1 MERKSVP
8 TMGNLT
14 SHVMRERTDDRLGVA
29 ADRRRAGAGASP
41 ERGGGSA
48 HDRQLALVLA
58 SLLFSRR
65 RDAATHR
72 RGA

>member
-1 MERKSVP
+1 
-8 TMGNLT
+8 
-14 SHVMRERTDDRLGVA
+14 VA
-29 ADRRRAGAGASP
+29 AERHRAGSGASP
-41 ERGGGSA
+41 EPADGGDA

-65 RDAATHR
+65 RDVATHR